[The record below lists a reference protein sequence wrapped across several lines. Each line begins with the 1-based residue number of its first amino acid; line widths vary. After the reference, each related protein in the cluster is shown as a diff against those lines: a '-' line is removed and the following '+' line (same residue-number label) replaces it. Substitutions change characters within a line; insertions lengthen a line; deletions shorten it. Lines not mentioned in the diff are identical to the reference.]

1 MTKALISFG
10 KVFLICLL
18 VFTLILTGVY
28 AFFEFYF
35 KDNWAKIVKE
45 QIVKN
50 TGLSVEFN
58 NVRFSFLSFIKL
70 NPSLVIEDIKIG
82 EALTVDKFYIEAKL
96 KSLLK
101 RKLLV
106 EALLV
111 ESPVFTLIENQK
123 REVSLKGLDFTKL
136 QELLKPSED
145 DLMREDMNTKEKDL
159 KSISLDLLKIK
170 NANILFEPYT
180 GAPLRFRNLNLD
192 IKDIYISDKPRE
204 KLSEIDF
211 HTNFFDKG
219 DSKLSFKG
227 SLETIPLDVSSIPVK
242 GSLVAQINLK
252 DLPKAMLDTSAKLL
266 AFNGSQKHV
275 DLNASLRGDIL
286 KTLYGAGTLTLNDFR
301 IGAAERNLLK
311 ISSVL
316 NLNTAMSL
324 IKNPNLQFNVSKG
337 SMKIE
342 SVDKNKNATGNLN
355 FTLNTSVD
363 LISFAMQVSSTGALS
378 GLKIHEI
385 LHAFD
390 PNFKAPIEGIFEIPE
405 YRLSFSGKT
414 PEQQSRSLI
423 ANGKFKFTD
432 INIPMI
438 LDLKKKKDKYIKFLP
453 IDTTNIDKALEGN
466 FLAAS
471 SDFSVSNKL
480 IQMNNLLAE
489 SKYATLKGNGSS
501 SFKGFLDFDLNLTL
515 PERFMIAFNVKGESK
530 KPNVK
535 VKDFQL
541 IGTQPLALPKDLG
554 LKINREPVAK
564 AVTQTVDKAINKVNN
579 KLDSIPLTDET
590 KAKAKKSIN
599 KLLDLG
605 AKYGVYTKPA
615 QETVSAP
622 ASTPVPALT
631 TPVIDTSSSSVVSPV
646 DMSAT
651 P

>member
-1 MTKALISFG
+1 MTKALTSFG
-10 KVFLICLL
+10 KIFLSCLL

-35 KDNWAKIVKE
+35 KNNWAKIVKE

-58 NVRFSFLSFIKL
+58 QVRFSFLSFIKL
-70 NPSLVIEDIKIG
+70 NPSLVIEDIKVG
-82 EALTVDKFYIEAKL
+82 EALTIDKFYIEAKL

-111 ESPVFTLIENQK
+111 ESPVFTLVENQK
-123 REVSLKGLDFTKL
+123 REVCLKGLDFTKL

-145 DLMREDMNTKEKDL
+145 DLMREEMNTGGKDL

-170 NANILFEPYT
+170 NANILFEPYK

-242 GSLVAQINLK
+242 GSLRAQINLK

-275 DLNASLRGDIL
+275 DLNASLSGDIL
-286 KTLYGAGTLTLNDFR
+286 KTLYGSGILTLNDFR

-311 ISSVL
+311 ISSLL

-324 IKNPNLQFNVSKG
+324 IKNPNLQLNVSKG

-355 FTLNTSVD
+355 FTLNTNID

-378 GLKIHEI
+378 GLKIHEV

-390 PNFKAPIEGIFEIPE
+390 PKFKAPVEGTFEIPQ

-414 PEQQSRSLI
+414 PEQQSSSLI
-423 ANGKFKFTD
+423 ANGKLKFTD
-432 INIPMI
+432 INIPVI

-453 IDTTNIDKALEGN
+453 IDTTSIDKALEGH

-471 SDFSVSNKL
+471 SDFSVASKL

-489 SKYATLKGNGSS
+489 SKYATLKGSGSS
-501 SFKGFLDFDLNLTL
+501 SFKGFLNFDLNLTV
-515 PERFMIAFNVKGESK
+515 PERLMMAFNVHGESK
-530 KPNVK
+530 KPRVK

-541 IGTQPLALPKDLG
+541 IGDQPLALPKDLG
-554 LKINREPVAK
+554 LKITREPVAK
-564 AVTQTVDKAINKVNN
+564 AVTQSVDKAVSKVNT

-590 KAKAKKSIN
+590 KAQAKKSIN

-615 QETVSAP
+615 PGPV
-622 ASTPVPALT
+622 PVPAPVSVPG
-631 TPVIDTSSSSVVSPV
+631 TPATDTSSSSTAVPAEIPV
-646 DMSAT
+646 T